1 MNIGEYLQEN
11 DPWNGER
18 PQPGNSLSS
27 WLDYFGWKNAHM
39 GDLYPIP
46 AIDPSEYTVM
56 EEGGNPLPNNASNM
70 DFWAQ
75 NEDFYDTN
83 YAQMLFSMN
92 EAQKSRDWSEMMSNT
107 SYQRAMADLQSAGL
121 NPILATQYAANV
133 PNASTAS
140 GGSGES
146 RASRF
151 YQYATGTSNL
161 VGAVAKVMSGLGDL
175 LSYKYPRLS
184 KSNNTSTSTS
194 TSNVYTHKVKD

>member
-1 MNIGEYLQEN
+1 MPNEPLW
-11 DPWNGER
+11 DPWNGEQ
-18 PQPGNSLSS
+18 PQNDGSLWS
-27 WLDYFGWKNAHM
+27 WLESNAWKQSHPE
-39 GDLYPIP
+39 YYVPSF
-46 AIDPSEYTVM
+46 DPSEYTVM

-107 SYQRAMADLQSAGL
+107 SYQRAMSDLQAAGL

-146 RASRF
+146 RASRY

-184 KSNNTSTSTS
+184 KSDSTSHS
-194 TSNVYTHKVKD
+194 DVYTHKVKG